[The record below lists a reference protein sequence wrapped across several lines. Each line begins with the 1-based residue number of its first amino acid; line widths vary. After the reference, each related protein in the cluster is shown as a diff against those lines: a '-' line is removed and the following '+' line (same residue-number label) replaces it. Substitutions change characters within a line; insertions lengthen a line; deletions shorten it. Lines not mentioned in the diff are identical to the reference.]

1 MGKPKIGLAL
11 GSGGARGW
19 AHIGVLRAL
28 EERGVVPDCVAGCSM
43 GALVGAAYVG
53 GRLDAL
59 EDWALSITNRKIA
72 TLIDVNLLSGGL
84 IEAKNVVKFFE
95 KLGIPKQIEDLSIPF
110 AAVATD
116 MRSGREVWMREGSVI
131 EAMRASIALPGIIS
145 PVLRDNRWLIDGGI
159 TNPLP
164 VSVCRAMG
172 ADIVIA
178 VNPEAKKHS
187 VMWTQEKEE
196 PNETWQSIK
205 ASLPLAVRS
214 AYEAVSAAAKPQ
226 RVRPPNYFDVVAT
239 SIDVM
244 ITQIR
249 RSRLIGDPPHVL
261 LDVNLDDFTILE
273 FNRAKEA
280 IEEGRACVGRADEA
294 LSDLSKYA

>member
-1 MGKPKIGLAL
+1 MTKPKIGLAL

-28 EERGVVPDCVAGCSM
+28 SERGIVPDYVAGCSM
-43 GALVGAAYVG
+43 GALVGAAFVG
-53 GRLDAL
+53 GQLDAL
-59 EDWALSITNRKIA
+59 EEWALSITHRKMA

-84 IEAKNVVKFFE
+84 IEAKQITRFF
-95 KLGIPKQIEDLSIPF
+95 KDLGMPERIEDLPIPF
-110 AAVATD
+110 ATVATD
-116 MRSGREVWMREGSVI
+116 MRTGREVWIREGSVI
-131 EAMRASIALPGIIS
+131 DAMRASIALPGIIS
-145 PVLRDNRWLIDGGI
+145 PVLRNERWLIDGGL

-178 VNPEAKKHS
+178 VNPEAKKYNVIWS
-187 VMWTQEKEE
+187 PTEEK

-205 ASLPLAVRS
+205 ASLPFAVRS
-214 AYEAVSAAAKPQ
+214 AYDAVSSVGKIQ
-226 RVRPPNYFDVVAT
+226 GVRAPNYFDVVAT

-249 RSRLIGDPPHVL
+249 RSRLIGDSPHVL
-261 LDVNLDDFTILE
+261 LDVNLEDFTILE
-273 FNRAKEA
+273 FNRAKTA
-280 IEEGRACVGRADEA
+280 IDEGRACVDRASDA
-294 LSDLSKYA
+294 LSNISKYA

>member
-28 EERGVVPDCVAGCSM
+28 EERGIVPDYVAGTSM

-59 EDWALSITNRKIA
+59 EEWALSLTHRKMA
-72 TLIDVNLLSGGL
+72 SLIDVNVLSGGL

-95 KLGIPKQIEDLSIPF
+95 GLGIPERIEDLSIPF
-110 AAVATD
+110 ATVATD
-116 MRSGREVWMREGSVI
+116 MRSGREVWIREGSVI
-131 EAMRASIALPGIIS
+131 DAMRASIALPGIIS
-145 PVLRDNRWLIDGGI
+145 PVLRNNRWLIDGGL

-178 VNPEAKKHS
+178 VNPEAKKYS
-187 VMWTQEKEE
+187 VMWEQPEEK

-205 ASLPLAVRS
+205 ASLPLAVRT
-214 AYEAVSAAAKPQ
+214 AYEAVSGVGKFQDARA
-226 RVRPPNYFDVVAT
+226 PNYFDVVAT

-244 ITQIR
+244 ISQIR

-261 LDVNLDDFTILE
+261 LDVNLDDLTILE
-273 FNRAKEA
+273 FNRAETA
-280 IEEGRACVGRADEA
+280 IEEGRACVERASDA
-294 LSDLSKYA
+294 LNNLSRYA

>member
-1 MGKPKIGLAL
+1 MSKPKIGLAL

-28 EERGVVPDCVAGCSM
+28 AERGIVPDYVAGCSM

-53 GRLDAL
+53 GQLDAL
-59 EDWALSITNRKIA
+59 EDWARSITHRKIA
-72 TLIDVNLLSGGL
+72 ALIDVNVLSGGL
-84 IEAKNVVKFFE
+84 IEAKNVVRFFE
-95 KLGIPKQIEDLSIPF
+95 TLGIPERFEDLDIPF
-110 AAVATD
+110 ATVATD
-116 MRSGREVWMREGSVI
+116 MRSGREVWIREGNVI
-131 EAMRASIALPGIIS
+131 DAMRASIALPGIVS
-145 PVLRDNRWLIDGGI
+145 PVLHNDRWLIDGGI

-178 VNPEAKKHS
+178 VNPEAKKYS
-187 VMWTQEKEE
+187 VMWTQPEE
-196 PNETWQSIK
+196 TPNETWKSIK
-205 ASLPLAVRS
+205 ASLPFAVRS
-214 AYEAVSAAAKPQ
+214 AYDTVTSLGKANS
-226 RVRPPNYFDVVAT
+226 VRAPNYFDVVAT

-244 ITQIR
+244 IMQIR

-261 LDVNLDDFTILE
+261 LDVNLEDFTILE
-273 FNRAKEA
+273 FHRAKEA
-280 IEEGRACVGRADEA
+280 IEEGRACVARADEA

>member
-1 MGKPKIGLAL
+1 MTKPKIGLAL

-28 EERGVVPDCVAGCSM
+28 EERGIVPDYIAGCSM

-59 EDWALSITNRKIA
+59 EEWALSITHRKMA

-84 IEAKNVVKFFE
+84 IEAKQVTRFF
-95 KLGIPKQIEDLSIPF
+95 KDLGMPERIEDLPIPF
-110 AAVATD
+110 ATVATD
-116 MRSGREVWMREGSVI
+116 MRTGREVWIREGSVI
-131 EAMRASIALPGIIS
+131 DAMRASIALPGIIS
-145 PVLRDNRWLIDGGI
+145 PVLRNERWLIDGGL

-178 VNPEAKKHS
+178 VNPEAKKYNVIWS
-187 VMWTQEKEE
+187 QSEKK
-196 PNETWQSIK
+196 PKETWQSIK
-205 ASLPLAVRS
+205 ASLPFAVRS
-214 AYEAVSAAAKPQ
+214 AYDAVSAVGKVQ
-226 RVRPPNYFDVVAT
+226 GVRPPNYFDVVAT

-249 RSRLIGDPPHVL
+249 RSRLIGDSPHVL

-273 FNRAKEA
+273 FNRAKIA
-280 IEEGRACVGRADEA
+280 IEEGRACVARSSDA
-294 LSDLSKYA
+294 LSNISKYA

>member
-28 EERGVVPDCVAGCSM
+28 EERGIVPDYVAGCSM
-43 GALVGAAYVG
+43 GALVGAAYVSG
-53 GRLDAL
+53 QLDAL
-59 EDWALSITNRKIA
+59 EDWALSITQPKLA
-72 TLIDVNLLSGGL
+72 TMIDVNLRSGGL
-84 IEAKNVVKFFE
+84 IEAKNVVRFFE
-95 KLGIPKQIEDLSIPF
+95 KLGIDTNIEDLGIPF
-110 AAVATD
+110 ATVATD
-116 MRSGREVWMREGSVI
+116 MRSGREVWIREGSVI
-131 EAMRASIALPGIIS
+131 DAMRASIALPGIIS
-145 PVLRDNRWLIDGGI
+145 PVLQNDRWLIDGGL

-178 VNPEAKKHS
+178 VNPEAKKYS
-187 VMWTQEKEE
+187 VMWSPPEE
-196 PNETWQSIK
+196 TVNETWQSIK
-205 ASLPLAVRS
+205 GSLPFAVRGVFD
-214 AYEAVSAAAKPQ
+214 AVSGVGRAHG
-226 RVRPPNYFDVVAT
+226 VRPPNYFDVVAT

-261 LDVNLDDFTILE
+261 LNVNLEDFTILE
-273 FNRAKEA
+273 FHRAEHA
-280 IEEGRACVGRADEA
+280 IAEGRDCVERARDTLDNLTKFA
-294 LSDLSKYA
+294 

>member
-1 MGKPKIGLAL
+1 MSKPKIGLAL

-28 EERGVVPDCVAGCSM
+28 DDMGIVPDYVAGCSM

-59 EDWALSITNRKIA
+59 EEWALSITNRKMA
-72 TLIDVNLLSGGL
+72 GLIDVNVLSGGL
-84 IEAKNVVKFFE
+84 IEAKNVVRFFE
-95 KLGIPKQIEDLSIPF
+95 SLGMPEQIEDLEVPF
-110 AAVATD
+110 ATVATD
-116 MRSGREVWMREGSVI
+116 MRSGREVWIRDGSVI
-131 EAMRASIALPGIIS
+131 EAMRASISLPGIVS
-145 PVLRDNRWLIDGGI
+145 PVLRNNRWVIDGGL

-178 VNPEAKKHS
+178 VNPEAKKYS
-187 VMWTQEKEE
+187 VMWSQEEE
-196 PNETWQSIK
+196 KPNETWQSIK
-205 ASLPLAVRS
+205 ASMPLSVRTAYDAV
-214 AYEAVSAAAKPQ
+214 AGVGKVQGVKA
-226 RVRPPNYFDVVAT
+226 PNYFDVVAT

-261 LDVNLDDFTILE
+261 LDVNLNDFMILE

-280 IEEGRACVGRADEA
+280 IAEGRACVERAEDA

>member
-19 AHIGVLRAL
+19 AHIGVIRAL
-28 EERGVVPDCVAGCSM
+28 EERGIVPDYVAGCSM

-53 GRLDAL
+53 GQLDTL
-59 EDWALSITNRKIA
+59 EEWALSITNRKMA
-72 TLIDVNLLSGGL
+72 LMMDVNVLSGGL
-84 IEAKNVVKFFE
+84 IEAKHVVRFFE
-95 KLGIPKQIEDLSIPF
+95 RLDMPQMIENLNIPF
-110 AAVATD
+110 ATVATD
-116 MRSGREVWMREGSVI
+116 MRSGREVWIRDGSVI
-131 EAMRASIALPGIIS
+131 DAMRASIALPGIIS
-145 PVLRDNRWLIDGGI
+145 PVLRNNRWLIDGGI

-178 VNPEAKKHS
+178 VNPEAKKYS
-187 VMWTQEKEE
+187 VMWSQDEE
-196 PNETWQSIK
+196 APNETWQSIK
-205 ASLPLAVRS
+205 AALPYAVRS
-214 AYEAVSAAAKPQ
+214 AYDAVSGVGKTQGMRA
-226 RVRPPNYFDVVAT
+226 PNYFDVVAT

-261 LDVNLDDFTILE
+261 LDVILDDVTILE

-280 IEEGRACVGRADEA
+280 IAEGRACVERADEA